1 MKSKKKRPGGSNAT
15 GRPDYSASLWGQML
29 QNDLHDLR
37 DPETERA
44 KEFRRRFRIPFLL
57 FEKVAEDYEAYRE
70 SRGKMKTDCTG
81 RHGIPTKIAVL
92 GVLRML
98 GRGTC
103 LDGIKEL
110 SSVSPAAMSQCF
122 RDFCA
127 WFRKE
132 IYPKFVAP
140 PKNKEELE
148 KAMADYLVLGLNGAF
163 VSIDGVHIH
172 WDKCPNAMKHQYTGK
187 EGFPTVSFNCA
198 VYHDGRFAHVSSGLY
213 GSANDKTAIRFD
225 GFVHDI
231 RTKPFYLQAQFPVK
245 VPLSVCV
252 PTQMS
257 LFGKLTSMN
266 ASSSAFVVRP
276 AILPRRWCPVRMLSS
291 MADITCGSRPCLETG
306 STRTKTSQRKLLSSL
321 SSLSSLSRPLSRP
334 SLAPLSSPLSFA
346 PSLVPSLP
354 LSRPLSYFS
363 SLVPVLSLL

>member
-1 MKSKKKRPGGSNAT
+1 
-15 GRPDYSASLWGQML
+15 ML

-148 KAMADYLVLGLNGAF
+148 KAMADYLVLG
-163 VSIDGVHIH
+163 
-172 WDKCPNAMKHQYTGK
+172 P
-187 EGFPTVSFNCA
+187 
-198 VYHDGRFAHVSSGLY
+198 
-213 GSANDKTAIRFD
+213 
-225 GFVHDI
+225 
-231 RTKPFYLQAQFPVK
+231 
-245 VPLSVCV
+245 
-252 PTQMS
+252 
-257 LFGKLTSMN
+257 
-266 ASSSAFVVRP
+266 SSA
-276 AILPRRWCPVRMLSS
+276 
-291 MADITCGSRPCLETG
+291 
-306 STRTKTSQRKLLSSL
+306 STASTSIGTNARTR
-321 SSLSSLSRPLSRP
+321 
-334 SLAPLSSPLSFA
+334 
-346 PSLVPSLP
+346 
-354 LSRPLSYFS
+354 
-363 SLVPVLSLL
+363 